1 MSTNQLIIEGA
12 RQNNLKNISLNLPH
26 NALVVVTGVS
36 GSGKSSLAFDTIYAE
51 GQWRFIESLSP
62 YARLYIEKLSRPD
75 VDEIKNLRPTIALEQ
90 RNSVKTSRS
99 TVGTITEVYDYL
111 RLLIAKIGRPHCPG
125 CGKELRRWNPSAVVQ
140 HLIAGFQDERALII
154 FVSGESAA
162 ILQSKGFHRFREVEG
177 SPGQIE
183 VILDRLVIRDD
194 SRLSDSVEM
203 AWTEGKGKVI
213 VDIVGK
219 GRSGFSSGLVCD
231 SCNIEMPEP
240 HPLLFSFNHPV
251 GVCPVCKG
259 FGDILHY
266 SEEKVVTEPSL
277 SLRQHAIT
285 PWSKPSYEWW
295 YEQMLDGAEKAG
307 ISADVPYREL
317 SDEHRRIIF
326 EGNKNFLGINDF
338 FEALEEKKYKLH
350 VRVFLSK
357 YRRAVP
363 CVECKGSRLRPEALA
378 FLIAGQT
385 IYDLSTMTLSRLF
398 DFFENLSLSQYEQSI
413 AEEALRQIRLKLT
426 FLNRVGLG
434 YLTGDR
440 AAKTLSG
447 GEAQRIKL
455 SNQLASKLTGT
466 LYVLDEPTIGLHA
479 ADVST
484 IVTIMQEL
492 ARIGNT
498 LVVVEHDSAVIRAAD
513 WVVEVGPKSGNR
525 GGNIVFSGP
534 FDFFLQQD
542 SLTARYIRQVES
554 IPERTKR
561 RKGKGKLSVIGA
573 SGHNLKNIDVD
584 FPLGTLICVTGVSGS
599 GKSTLVND
607 TIYQVLSE
615 KLNGLPE
622 SLAAF
627 EAIYGVEK
635 LKGVQIIDQSPVGK
649 SPRSNPVTY
658 VKAFDPIRKRF
669 AALQE
674 AVYANFGP
682 GHFSFNTEEGRCE
695 LCRGDGV
702 QKLEMYFFEDVYI
715 PCEQCKGKRFKDEIL
730 QIMYQGK
737 NIYDVLELTVDEA
750 LAFFQDTPAIVNR
763 LKILEAVGLGYLK
776 LGQPLNTLSGG
787 ETQRLKICAELGV
800 TPKKQ
805 YLYIL
810 DEPSV
815 GLHNH
820 DIKKLLSVIDN
831 LVDAG
836 NTVIMVEHHLDIIRY
851 ADWVI
856 DLGPGGGEKGGWLV
870 ACGTPKKI
878 METPESAT
886 GKMLKQHA
894 LHNSGLKV

>member
-1 MSTNQLIIEGA
+1 MSINQLLIEGA

-26 NALVVVTGVS
+26 NALIVVTGVS

-62 YARLYIEKLSRPD
+62 YARLYIEKLARPD
-75 VDEIKNLRPTIALEQ
+75 VDEIKNLRPAIALEQ

-111 RLLIAKIGRPHCPG
+111 RLLTAKIGSPHCPG
-125 CGKELRRWNPSAVVQ
+125 CGKELRRWSPSAVVQ
-140 HLIAGFQDERALII
+140 HLLANFQNERALII
-154 FVSGESAA
+154 FIARESTKN
-162 ILQSKGFHRFREVEG
+162 LQGKGFHRFREVEEN
-177 SPGQIE
+177 PGLIE
-183 VILDRLVIRDD
+183 VILDRLVIRDEP
-194 SRLSDSVEM
+194 RLSDSIEM
-203 AWTEGKGKVI
+203 AWTEGKGKII
-213 VDIVGK
+213 VDIVGRGK
-219 GRSGFSSGLVCD
+219 SGFSSNLVCD
-231 SCNIEMPEP
+231 SCNIELPEP

-251 GVCPVCKG
+251 GVCPICKG
-259 FGDILHY
+259 FGDTLHY
-266 SEEKVVTEPSL
+266 SEDKVITDPTKSL
-277 SLRQHAIT
+277 KDHAIT

-295 YEQMLDGAEKAG
+295 YEQMLRGAEKSG
-307 ISADVPYREL
+307 IPLDVPYKEL
-317 SDEHRRIIF
+317 SDQDRQRIF

-338 FEALEEKKYKLH
+338 FKALEEKKYKLH

-357 YRRAVP
+357 YRRAVT
-363 CVECKGSRLRPEALA
+363 CEACKGSRLRSEALA
-378 FLIAGQT
+378 FRVAGQT
-385 IYDLSTMTLSRLF
+385 IHDLSKMTLSRLF
-398 DFFENLSLSQYEQSI
+398 DLFETLSLSQYEESVS
-413 AEEALRQIRLKLT
+413 EEVLRQIRLKLT

-479 ADVST
+479 ADVFT
-484 IVTIMQEL
+484 IVTIMKEL

-498 LVVVEHDSAVIRAAD
+498 LVVVEHDSSVIRVAD
-513 WVVEVGPKSGNR
+513 WVVEIGPESGSS
-525 GGNIVFSGP
+525 GGRIMFSGP
-534 FDFFLQQD
+534 YDYFMKQD
-542 SLTARYIRQVES
+542 SLTAQYLRKSES
-554 IPERTKR
+554 IPEKPKR
-561 RKGKGKLSVIGA
+561 RKGKGILSVTGA
-573 SGHNLKNIDVD
+573 SGHNLKHIDVD

-607 TIYQVLSE
+607 TIYYALTE
-615 KLNGLPE
+615 KLHEPPE
-622 SLAAF
+622 NPATF
-627 EAIYGVEK
+627 GTIYGVEK

-658 VKAFDPIRKRF
+658 VKAFDSIRKLF
-669 AALQE
+669 ASLPE

-682 GHFSFNTEEGRCE
+682 GHFSFNTEEGRCD

-702 QKLEMYFFEDVYI
+702 QKLEMYFFEDIYI

-730 QIMYQGK
+730 QIKYQGK
-737 NIYDVLELTVDEA
+737 NIYDILELTVDEA
-750 LAFFQDTPAIVNR
+750 MVFFQKVAAIAKR
-763 LKILEAVGLGYLK
+763 LKILDAVGLGYLK

-787 ETQRLKICAELGV
+787 ETQRLKICAELGIS
-800 TPKKQ
+800 PKKQ

-820 DIKKLLSVIDN
+820 DIKKLLAVIDN

-836 NTVIMVEHHLDIIRY
+836 NTVVIVEHHLDIIRY
-851 ADWVI
+851 ADWIV
-856 DLGPGGGEKGGWLV
+856 DLGPGGGEKGGHLV
-870 ACGTPKKI
+870 ACGTPEKI
-878 METPESAT
+878 METPNSVT
-886 GKMLKQHA
+886 GKMLRQYLEK
-894 LHNSGLKV
+894 L